1 MTVVIA
7 SLVVRPIAVVGPIV
21 MILRR
26 VLLRL
31 RVLVAGRLR
40 PAPLGTRW
48 MGLAGLAPLVVALR
62 PARRAVLGAVA
73 LAGFRRRAWPSPAA
87 ASRPAPAWVVGG
99 GVGVAVGRGLGVG
112 RGFFVGGR
120 GRRRRRFHGS
130 GGRPRRSRAGGS
142 ARGVASVGML
152 GVGSTLGV
160 GSALADGGGTA
171 DADGSTPV
179 DGSGV
184 LPGPP
189 DPAAPGVGVDVPG
202 AVVGVACPG
211 GAAWAVGGGTT
222 AMGAVGLFWNP
233 IPSATDASTR
243 LTRPRASTS
252 RSRCAP
258 VTLVLT
264 PTPRGECSPEPPP
277 RRRW

>member
-1 MTVVIA
+1 M
-7 SLVVRPIAVVGPIV
+7 
-21 MILRR
+21 
-26 VLLRL
+26 
-31 RVLVAGRLR
+31 
-40 PAPLGTRW
+40 
-48 MGLAGLAPLVVALR
+48 
-62 PARRAVLGAVA
+62 
-73 LAGFRRRAWPSPAA
+73 
-87 ASRPAPAWVVGG
+87 
-99 GVGVAVGRGLGVG
+99 AVGRGLGVG
-112 RGFFVGGR
+112 RGFFVGAGVDAGVGSRVGR
-120 GRRRRRFHGS
+120 TTTPITGRRVGS
-130 GGRPRRSRAGGS
+130 
-142 ARGVASVGML
+142 GVASGML

-179 DGSGV
+179 DGAGV

-211 GAAWAVGGGTT
+211 GVAWAVGGGTT
-222 AMGAVGLFWNP
+222 AMGAVGVFWNP